1 MTKLTKLIFFVLTY
15 TLALSGCVRN
25 NSVSAPPVE
34 LEASPVA
41 TPSTFQQALVYMKSQ
56 SSDERIL
63 GMWAMLDYPDKSQEA
78 LPIIVQNLHYQ
89 ENPAVRS
96 AAARVLGELGPLA
109 TAAVFDLIT
118 VMQSDSSSDVRIDI
132 AISLGNIGD
141 RGAVPALAGNLE
153 KDYNF
158 AAFSAKSI
166 SQITG
171 ENFPD
176 SKSSGFRL
184 NDEGVPLIVIA
195 AREWW
200 NNTGQ
205 FEDWPKE

>member
-1 MTKLTKLIFFVLTY
+1 MIKSTNLIFFVLAY
-15 TLALSGCVRN
+15 TLALSGCVKS
-25 NSVSAPPVE
+25 NSVGTSPVE

-41 TPSTFQQALVYMKSQ
+41 TPSTFRQALVYMKSQ

-63 GMWAMLDYPDKSQEA
+63 GMGAMLNYPDKSQEA
-78 LPIIVQNLHYQ
+78 LPIIVENLYYQ
-89 ENPAVRS
+89 ENSDVRS

-109 TAAVFDLIT
+109 TAAVSDLLT

-141 RGAVPALAGNLE
+141 RRAVPALASNLE
-153 KDYNF
+153 KDNNF

-176 SKSSGFRL
+176 SNSSGFRL
-184 NDEGVPLIVIA
+184 NDAGIPLIVIA

-200 NNTGQ
+200 NNAGQ